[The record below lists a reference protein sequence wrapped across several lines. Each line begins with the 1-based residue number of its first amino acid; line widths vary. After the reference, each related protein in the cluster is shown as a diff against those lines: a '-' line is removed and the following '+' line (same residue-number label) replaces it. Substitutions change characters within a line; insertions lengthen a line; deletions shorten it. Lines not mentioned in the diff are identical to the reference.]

1 MAKKKKKCCSY
12 LQSARLSSQTKIAL
26 IAFSL
31 TFMVLIVGAMMLNIY
46 LIASFTYKEI
56 YKLIDIDEFN
66 ELTFAE
72 NNLENAQLQ
81 FENTFKS
88 TLMTIVNLYKELSN
102 GTIKIDFY
110 YELNKDFNL
119 ITWKDLN
126 KTNSTYDPKKSMFT
140 SINLLDEDAD
150 FGNFNFLSYLGIYLE
165 KIFSY
170 KKIFMNINNDPL
182 MYLLISCDYKTNF
195 NFYYPAYTDR
205 VREFDSDVIKKYVI
219 QKIAQKV
226 KDVAMYKEIL
236 INKLDYYDDLF
247 LLPYYDEDKDNDKY
261 LFNGNN
267 LTYEIFDE
275 EFLNETNIKINEIA
289 FMIVPERDLTTG
301 DYINI
306 DLSNINENIAQIF
319 LLIGI
324 NGTNEV
330 IYDKIINQQDGLSLL
345 RTEYLFPYELT
356 SKQNCYNISLLGLN
370 ENDEQYQNFITNT
383 NLSQL
388 KYLDDCFDKNSKID
402 KYQNYK
408 IYRDYSTYDKFV
420 EDFSIFTNNISKS
433 YNSNIV
439 KLYKTIEQKYLQ
451 NQVTSFN
458 KTITRMGIINNQN
471 FKIKKTYSP
480 LNIIH
485 QINYFYPID
494 NIKMNIL
501 IKNEDYS
508 TLLLSEN
515 RDILNGILLA
525 GITYLVISVVILEI
539 IIIIIISYFAE
550 ELNKPLDIL
559 NKPSFITGQIK
570 EGEYENNNKS
580 LKGRN
585 INSDNK
591 IHIDEFK
598 DLIKSVSEAL
608 KSETEFEQKINKQ
621 EEDDMKLEM
630 ENLNKEFEKNKIF
643 NIMVDENKINKI
655 LEENN
660 YSNEIIKHKTNIE
673 NVKNDSFVKKSYLF
687 REFVKMDEFDEI
699 DNSRESSSIVDNDT
713 LFKDENTLQNPN
725 SLFYDLF
732 KKEFD
737 ENYVRRI
744 EEMRV
749 KKESEKRKKKG
760 TKNYTFKTEENLK
773 EKIHKK
779 IEEKKKKNGLSKD
792 NNIYNINNIEEESNK
807 IDFEDEFDIKN
818 ENDDEINNIN
828 NYFNNKNQEED
839 NILKL
844 YTESLLDKEEDD
856 ELLNKNP
863 KSNNIIE
870 EEIDTSK
877 H

>member
-12 LQSARLSSQTKIAL
+12 LQSARLSSQTKFAL
-26 IAFSL
+26 IIISL
-31 TFMVLIVGAMMLNIY
+31 TFVILIVAAMMLNIY

-81 FENTFKS
+81 FENTFKN

-110 YELNKDFNL
+110 WELNKDFQL
-119 ITWKDLN
+119 ITWEDIKAN
-126 KTNSTYDPKKSMFT
+126 NSTHDPKKSWF
-140 SINLLDEDAD
+140 SNINILDEEIVIE
-150 FGNFNFLSYLGIYLE
+150 NFNFFSYLGIYLE
-165 KIFSY
+165 KIFSN

-182 MYLLISCDYKTNF
+182 IYLLVFCDYKNNF
-195 NFYYPAYTDR
+195 TSYYPAYTDR
-205 VREFDSDVIKKYVI
+205 VRQFDANVIKNYVI
-219 QKIAQKV
+219 QRIAHKV
-226 KDVAMYKEIL
+226 KNVAMYKEIM

-247 LLPYYDEDKDNDKY
+247 LLPYYDEDKDNDNY
-261 LFNGNN
+261 LFNGYN

-275 EFLNETNIKINEIA
+275 EFLNETKIKIKEIA
-289 FMIVPERDLTTG
+289 FMIVPEKDFSSG
-301 DYINI
+301 NYIKI

-330 IYDKIINQQDGLSLL
+330 IFDKIINQQDGLSLL

-356 SKQNCYNISLLGLN
+356 SKQNCYNVLLLGLN
-370 ENDEQYQNFITNT
+370 ENDEKYKNLVSNT
-383 NLSQL
+383 NFSQL
-388 KYLDDCFDKNSKID
+388 KYLDDCLDKNSKID
-402 KYQNYK
+402 KYKSYK
-408 IYRDYSTYDKFV
+408 IYRDYSTYDKIA
-420 EDFSIFTNNISKS
+420 EDFSIFTNNISKY

-439 KLYKTIEQKYLQ
+439 KLYKAIEQKYLKKQ
-451 NQVTSFN
+451 NTSFN
-458 KTITRMGIINNQN
+458 KTITRTGIINNQN

-515 RDILNGILLA
+515 RDIMNGILLA
-525 GITYLVISVVILEI
+525 GITYLVISVFVLEI
-539 IIIIIISYFAE
+539 IIIIILSYFAE

-570 EGEYENNNKS
+570 EGEYENNSKS
-580 LKGRN
+580 IKNHN

-643 NIMVDENKINKI
+643 NIMVDENKINSI

-673 NVKNDSFVKKSYLF
+673 NLKNDSFVKKSYLF
-687 REFVKMDEFDEI
+687 REFVKMDEFDEF
-699 DNSRESSSIVDNDT
+699 DNSKEMSSIMDNDT

-732 KKEFD
+732 KTEFD
-737 ENYVRRI
+737 ENYVKRI
-744 EEMRV
+744 EEMKM
-749 KKESEKRKKKG
+749 KKESEKRKKNR
-760 TKNYTFKTEENLK
+760 TKNYTFKTEDNLK

-779 IEEKKKKNGLSKD
+779 IEEKKRKNDLPKD
-792 NNIYNINNIEEESNK
+792 KNNININNIEKEGNK

-818 ENDDEINNIN
+818 ENDDELNNIN
-828 NYFNNKNQEED
+828 KYFNDKNQEED
-839 NILKL
+839 KIMKL
-844 YTESLLDKEEDD
+844 YTESLLGKEEDD
-856 ELLNKNP
+856 ELLNKSQ
-863 KSNNIIE
+863 KGNNIIE

>member
-12 LQSARLSSQTKIAL
+12 LQSARLSSQTKFAL
-26 IAFSL
+26 IIISL
-31 TFMVLIVGAMMLNIY
+31 IFVVLIVAAMMLNIY

-56 YKLIDIDEFN
+56 YKLIDLDEFN

-81 FENTFKS
+81 FENTFKN
-88 TLMTIVNLYKELSN
+88 TLLTIVNLYKELSN

-110 YELNKDFNL
+110 GEFNKDFNL
-119 ITWKDLN
+119 ITWEDLKN
-126 KTNSTYDPKKSMFT
+126 NNSTHNPKKNLFS
-140 SINLLDEDAD
+140 SKNLLNDDENY
-150 FGNFNFLSYLGIYLE
+150 NFFSYLGIYLE

-182 MYLLISCDYKTNF
+182 MYLLVFCDYKNNF
-195 NFYYPAYTDR
+195 TSYYPAYTDR
-205 VREFDSDVIKKYVI
+205 VRQFDAYVIKKYVI
-219 QKIAQKV
+219 KRIAQKV
-226 KDVAMYKEIL
+226 KDIVMYKDIL
-236 INKLDYYDDLF
+236 NKLDYYNDLF
-247 LLPYYDEDKDNDKY
+247 LLPYYDEDKDNDNY
-261 LFNGNN
+261 LFNGYN

-275 EFLNETNIKINEIA
+275 EFLNETNIKINEIS
-289 FMIVPERDLTTG
+289 FMIVPEKEMSSG

-356 SKQNCYNISLLGLN
+356 SKQNCYNILLLGLN
-370 ENDEQYQNFITNT
+370 ENDEQYKNIVSNT
-383 NLSQL
+383 NFSQL
-388 KYLDDCFDKNSKID
+388 KYLDDCLDKNSTIE
-402 KYQNYK
+402 KYEKYK
-408 IYRDYSTYDKFV
+408 IYSDYSTYDKIV

-439 KLYKTIEQKYLQ
+439 KLYKSIEQKYLQ
-451 NQVTSFN
+451 KQDTSFN
-458 KTITRMGIINNQN
+458 KTITRTGIINNQN

-508 TLLLSEN
+508 TFLLSEN
-515 RDILNGILLA
+515 RDIMNGILLA
-525 GITYLVISVVILEI
+525 GITYLVTSVLILEI
-539 IIIIIISYFAE
+539 IIIIILSYFAE

-570 EGEYENNNKS
+570 EGEYENYNKS
-580 LKGRN
+580 
-585 INSDNK
+585 INKHNNTSDNK

-643 NIMVDENKINKI
+643 NIMVDENKINNI

-660 YSNEIIKHKTNIE
+660 YSNEIIKHKTNLE

-687 REFVKMDEFDEI
+687 REFVKLDEFDEF
-699 DNSRESSSIVDNDT
+699 DNSKESSSIMDNDT

-737 ENYVRRI
+737 ENYVKRI
-744 EEMRV
+744 EEMKM
-749 KKESEKRKKKG
+749 KKESEKRKKNR

-779 IEEKKKKNGLSKD
+779 LEEKKKKNDLSKD
-792 NNIYNINNIEEESNK
+792 KNNINNINNIEEEGNK

-818 ENDDEINNIN
+818 ENDDELNNLN
-828 NYFNNKNQEED
+828 KYFNNKNQEED
-839 NILKL
+839 KILKL
-844 YTESLLDKEEDD
+844 YTESLLDKDEGD
-856 ELLNKNP
+856 ELLNKNQ
-863 KSNNIIE
+863 KTDNIIE